1 MMKWSNV
8 RDCTL
13 LLLLVICIVGLL
25 LIFGRGPRGM
35 PEKEASEAFGRHVV
49 SPIPKS
55 VTNIKADQ
63 PGKFL
68 VHIYT
73 FRFNISREDLS
84 PLIDSGPFIRIWNV
98 RYKKGRIR
106 WGWDRSLPLGMSKIG
121 HSQSLYRPAWK
132 APRAPGWFKPGK
144 WKNPEAYGFYEAGNL
159 TNIQALEH
167 DWRNSNVRETI
178 KLLLYSEKEGEAYFV
193 VSTGDMY

>member
-1 MMKWSNV
+1 MKRRNV
-8 RDCTL
+8 RDCAL
-13 LLLLVICIVGLL
+13 LLLLVVCIIGLVWF
-25 LIFGRGPRGM
+25 FGRKPRGT
-35 PEKEASEAFGRHVV
+35 PEKEASEAFRRYVL

-84 PLIDSGPFIRIWNV
+84 PLINSGPFIRIWNV
-98 RYKKGRIR
+98 RYKNGCID
-106 WGWDRSLPLGMSKIG
+106 WGWDRSGPLGMAKVG
-121 HSQSLYRPAWK
+121 HNLPLYRPAWE
-132 APRAPGWFKPGK
+132 APREPAWFKPGK

-167 DWRNSNVRETI
+167 DWRNAIVRETI

>member
-1 MMKWSNV
+1 
-8 RDCTL
+8 
-13 LLLLVICIVGLL
+13 
-25 LIFGRGPRGM
+25 M
-35 PEKEASEAFGRHVV
+35 PEKEASEAFGRHVL

-68 VHIYT
+68 LHIYT

-84 PLIDSGPFIRIWNV
+84 PLINSGPFIRIWNV
-98 RYKKGRIR
+98 RYKNGCID
-106 WGWDRSLPLGMSKIG
+106 WGWDRSAPLGMSKIG
-121 HSQSLYRPAWK
+121 HSMPLYGAGSDSSREPA
-132 APRAPGWFKPGK
+132 WFKPGR
-144 WKNPEAYGFYEAGNL
+144 WKNPEAYGFYQAGNL

-167 DWRNSNVRETI
+167 GRWKSNVRVTI
-178 KLLLYSEKEGEAYFV
+178 KILLYNEKEGEAYYI